1 MGFQK
6 FFGGTRIGKVRPK
19 PGFTIDPLSG
29 DIIPIDPIE
38 QIIREAETDPNIR
51 KQFLKDSGLDDLN
64 KRIIQS
70 EHLPPSERFSKMRR
84 GTRTFADF
92 SPFRDAKTKGQSRVT
107 GTIGRRTFPEKS
119 PFAKFTRKLFRGNA
133 KITKDTSRLFFGMG
147 YKGPQFSMLSKLIN
161 NPAGKVVL
169 FGLDLY
175 NAIRSGKQIF
185 NPKDNLAYSLYDLYV
200 SINNK
205 IFENDP
211 EKLKIYRSE
220 SSDERI
226 FMKQFQRNMN
236 IIERQNDAAR
246 QKFVEA
252 QGTGS
257 NNIIVVPQNQQS
269 NNTGGGNNLPSTT
282 GGDEISFVPFE
293 PLNIGDD
300 ILLHK
305 LNQ

>member
-1 MGFQK
+1 M
-6 FFGGTRIGKVRPK
+6 
-19 PGFTIDPLSG
+19 
-29 DIIPIDPIE
+29 
-38 QIIREAETDPNIR
+38 
-51 KQFLKDSGLDDLN
+51 
-64 KRIIQS
+64 
-70 EHLPPSERFSKMRR
+70 
-84 GTRTFADF
+84 
-92 SPFRDAKTKGQSRVT
+92 
-107 GTIGRRTFPEKS
+107 
-119 PFAKFTRKLFRGNA
+119 
-133 KITKDTSRLFFGMG
+133 
-147 YKGPQFSMLSKLIN
+147 
-161 NPAGKVVL
+161 
-169 FGLDLY
+169 
-175 NAIRSGKQIF
+175 
-185 NPKDNLAYSLYDLYV
+185 YV

-305 LNQ
+305 LNA